1 MLALP
6 MNSFASVVDT
16 QLLRG
21 AIFDLDGTLVD
32 SMPLHFDAWQQAL
45 LKAGAN
51 AGEIFDHQRFS
62 ELGGVSAQDIVNLL
76 NRQYDLQLDAAQVAF
91 SKREIYLQMVESRGL
106 QAFPEVVDFVR
117 THQQKLAMAIA
128 TGSAQPGAF
137 ATLKAAGLQD
147 LFEYIITPHDV
158 PHGKPAPDMFLLAA
172 RKLNVAAAACVVF
185 EDAPAGIQAAKAAGM
200 HWIEVDASGLPGR
213 NSWQVL

>member
-1 MLALP
+1 MLAKS
-6 MNSFASVVDT
+6 MNRFASVLDT

-45 LKAGAN
+45 AQAGAKS
-51 AGEIFDHQRFS
+51 EQIFDHQRFT
-62 ELGGVSAQDIVNLL
+62 ELGGVSAQDIVAML
-76 NRQYDLQLDAAQVAF
+76 NQQYGLSMDAAKVAF
-91 SKREIYLQMVESRGL
+91 NKREIYLQLVQSRGL
-106 QAFPEVVDFVR
+106 QAFPEVVEFVR
-117 THQQKLAMAIA
+117 SHRKQFGMAIA
-128 TGSAQPGAF
+128 TGSAQPGAL

-147 LFEYIITPHDV
+147 LFDFVITPSDV

-200 HWIEVDASGLPGR
+200 HWIEVDSAGLPGR
-213 NSWQVL
+213 NSWHSA